1 MRAVPDTQVC
11 SKTEHQTFEMNLH
24 SHYNR
29 LKCNRESPCDSCT
42 KRGERSACKYA
53 NNANRT
59 TRPKNSNVNERLQ
72 RVENLVSKLM
82 ESGDIADLS
91 RVRVDFSKKT
101 RATSSSN
108 AAHDGVSPQME
119 VETPSKQQGGQL
131 DTNWLSILDDIKEV
145 REELSQS
152 DIYTPEHN
160 NDVNEA
166 PQVDLVFGPVGVPD
180 FQDILSSVPPR
191 PICDKFLSE
200 YFNAPFMLR
209 TFVFLYYYVN
219 ANSL

>member
-1 MRAVPDTQVC
+1 MRAMPDTQVC
-11 SKTEHQTFEMNLH
+11 SKLSTGYFEMNLY
-24 SHYNR
+24 SHCTR
-29 LKCNRESPCDSCT
+29 LKCNRESPCDACT

-59 TRPKNSNVNERLQ
+59 IKPKNSNVNERLQ
-72 RVENLVSKLM
+72 RVENLVSRLM
-82 ESGDIADLS
+82 EGGGPA
-91 RVRVDFSKKT
+91 DFSTANIDFTDKT
-101 RATSSSN
+101 RASHTARDSVVHQID
-108 AAHDGVSPQME
+108 A
-119 VETPSKQQGGQL
+119 ETPRRQQGGQL

-152 DIYTPEHN
+152 DIYTPEDN
-160 NDVNEA
+160 NEA
-166 PQVDLVFGPVGVPD
+166 NDAPEVDLVFGPVGVAD
-180 FQDILSSVPPR
+180 FQDILNSVPPR

-209 TFVFLYYYVN
+209 MFLFIDYYVE